1 MSSNPTFLWKRS
13 ANKLRQSEIWLE
25 YFCVISLFFAA
36 SILFAIN
43 LGNLALTDWN
53 EGIVAEVAKEIAQA
67 GDGSW
72 RWIFPTLWGKP
83 YLEYP
88 PLVHDLIAIAYSLGG
103 VSELTTRL
111 PGALLGATSVLL
123 VYNIGREIFVA
134 RIPALFSALI
144 YLTCLPVVRLGRLAM
159 LDGPFLCFEILTIW
173 AILRSRRDLR
183 WALVAG
189 MGMGMVGL
197 SKGLLGLPIV
207 VIALLFLLWDT
218 PRLISSIYLWAGI
231 SLGTVPLLAWYVAQ
245 WLHYQNIFSTSEII
259 ELFSAA
265 ISSTELVTK
274 QSPWYYW
281 SLLLQY
287 FLPWIVVIISGLK
300 LANQN
305 LHWSWAK
312 LVAIWGGVY
321 LSIILISLTYQPLYI
336 LPIFPALALAGGA
349 KLDRIRNLPSYV
361 NYPRTWA
368 LSFGLMAIMIA
379 AMGIYFALSYHVD
392 LFLPLIFTSLTL
404 TLGATVFFLLRREQ
418 QFISL
423 LFWGLYISWFFLF
436 SSSHW
441 IWELNSLYPVK
452 PIAAL
457 IQNNVAPDEI
467 VYTSFA
473 DKRPSL
479 NFYSNRQ
486 VIPQDFEELKNYWH
500 KHSVAYLLIDR
511 DTVNRLELTDS
522 EIIKDPETKLL
533 NWFLA
538 VKNTQISAKVM
549 PQSLPIDS

>member
-36 SILFAIN
+36 LILFSTN
-43 LGNLALTDWN
+43 LGNLPLTDPN
-53 EGIVAEVAKEIAQA
+53 EGIVAEVAKEISQA

-72 RWIFPTLWGKP
+72 KWIFPTLWGKP

-88 PLVHDLIAIAYSLGG
+88 PLVHDLIAVAYSLGG

-123 VYNIGREIFVA
+123 VYHIGREIFVA

-159 LDGPFLCFEILTIW
+159 LDGPLLCFEILTIW

-189 MGMGMVGL
+189 VGLALIGL
-197 SKGLLGLPIV
+197 SKGLLGLPIMA
-207 VIALLFLLWDT
+207 IALLFLLWDT
-218 PRLISSIYLWAGI
+218 PRLISSVYLWAGI
-231 SLGTVPLLAWYVAQ
+231 SLGSVPLLAWYFAQ
-245 WLHYQNIFSTSEII
+245 WIHYQHIFSAGEIF

-265 ISSTELVTK
+265 ISSTELAAS
-274 QSPWYYW
+274 QSLGYYW

-287 FLPWIVVIISGLK
+287 FLPWIVVIIGGLK

-321 LSIILISLTYQPLYI
+321 LGIILISLTYQPLYI

-349 KLDRIRNLPSYV
+349 KLDQIRNLPSYI

-368 LSFGLMAIMIA
+368 LGFGFMAILVVA
-379 AMGIYFALSYHVD
+379 TGLYFVTSYPVD
-392 LFLPLIFTSLTL
+392 LFLSLIFAAVAL
-404 TLGATVFFLLRREQ
+404 TLGVAAFFILRREQ
-418 QFISL
+418 QFISV
-423 LFWGLYISWFFLF
+423 LFWGLYVSLFFLV

-441 IWELNSLYPVK
+441 IWELHSLYPVK

-457 IQNNVAPDEI
+457 IQNNVAPNEI
-467 VYTSFA
+467 VYTSYKE
-473 DKRPSL
+473 KRPSL
-479 NFYSNRQ
+479 NFYSNHL
-486 VIPQDFEELKNYWH
+486 VIPQEFDELKDYWH
-500 KHSVAYLLIDR
+500 KHSSAYLLIDR
-511 DTVNRLELTDS
+511 DTVERLELADS
-522 EIIKDPETKLL
+522 EIVQDPDTRQL

-538 VKNTQISAKVM
+538 VKHTQISAN
-549 PQSLPIDS
+549 